1 MSLPNVLFQK
11 ALKAYRVGE
20 FETARLLLIE
30 FLQGNPQNEQ
40 AWFWFGRVTKNP
52 EEKRAAFERAVHLKP
67 DWAEARAALAS
78 VEQNQIRHTLGDW
91 QIDLT
96 DLYAEAKVAVK
107 NGRYPE
113 ALRLLKQHVQANP
126 DHVNGWLAL
135 SRLSANPEL
144 KIIALDKAIQLNP
157 KNKEAKKRLKTLKSN
172 HKQPLKLGIAFESVG
187 ELERALS
194 AFRKAQRK
202 AKSSAGIQLAK
213 KRQQAVKQQ
222 IKQQKIQITTPT
234 YTLVRFAAGPV
245 TLYGL
250 LLLIQAGLNPLRI
263 PFVFYVGILFVVLG
277 SLLLTLVYLT
287 PNHRLNGKLMESA
300 PVAEWAKTAVFS
312 LVGLFCIVLPF
323 LLLFMQSVNR
333 LELFRAS
340 LF

>member
-1 MSLPNVLFQK
+1 MSLPNGLFQN
-11 ALKAYRVGE
+11 ALKAYRAGD
-20 FETARLLLIE
+20 FETAKLLLIE

-52 EEKRAAFERAVHLKP
+52 EEKRSAFERAVQLKP
-67 DWAEARAALAS
+67 DWTEAQAALAA

-96 DLYAEAKVAVK
+96 DLYGEAKVAVE
-107 NGRYPE
+107 NGRFSE
-113 ALRLLKQHVQANP
+113 ALRLLKQHVQINP
-126 DHVNGWLAL
+126 DHANGWLAL

-144 KIIALDKAIQLNP
+144 KIIALDKAVQLNP
-157 KNKEAKKRLKTLKSN
+157 KNKKAKKQLKELKST
-172 HKQPLKLGIAFESVG
+172 HRHPLKLGIAFESVG
-187 ELERALS
+187 ELEQAYS

-202 AKSSAGIQLAK
+202 AKSSAG
-213 KRQQAVKQQ
+213 RQEAQNRQHAVKQQ
-222 IKQQKIQITTPT
+222 IKRQQMRITTPT
-234 YTLVRFAAGPV
+234 YTLVRLAAGPV

-263 PFVFYVGILFVVLG
+263 PFVFYVGTLFVILG

-287 PNHRLNGKLMESA
+287 PNHHLNGKLMDSA
-300 PVAEWAKTAVFS
+300 PVAEQAKTAVFS
-312 LVGLFCIVLPF
+312 LIGLFCIVLPF

-333 LELFRAS
+333 LELLRAS